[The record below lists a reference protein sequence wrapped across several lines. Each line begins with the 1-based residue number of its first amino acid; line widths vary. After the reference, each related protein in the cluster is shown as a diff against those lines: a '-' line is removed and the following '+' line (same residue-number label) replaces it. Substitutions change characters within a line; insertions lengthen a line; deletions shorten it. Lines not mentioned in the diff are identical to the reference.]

1 MLEFDDELAVERF
14 LKNTSFPHAC
24 PRHIVLQ
31 MVRAKHDLHEKL
43 HPAFL
48 TWLDGGIPQFE
59 YEGFTFEKLMDIT
72 RTKSYFNAIT
82 DMDRILKD
90 PEEEIPFYRHESF
103 VRF

>member
-14 LKNTSFPHAC
+14 LEEFTSYSHNTA
-24 PRHIVLQ
+24 LQ

-90 PEEEIPFYRHESF
+90 PKLIPFYSYECFARL
-103 VRF
+103 